1 MAASALVKHKTNT
14 TVGAAPTE
22 TLRGVRCIRLSV
34 RTDETTSPERQR
46 EADDIAAA
54 ALGIDFGSGEKLR
67 EAVDLD
73 VSASK
78 VGPFERPQLGA
89 WLKRPDDFDALVF
102 WRFDRA
108 IRSMGDMHE
117 LAKWARKHRKMIVF
131 AEGLGGTG
139 RLVFDFRNPMDPMS
153 ELMMMMFAFAAQV
166 ETQST
171 SDRVTGAQAA
181 MRKMPLR
188 WRGGGQPAYGYLP
201 APMPAEHGGVG
212 WTLVPDPEAVTV
224 IERIIAALV
233 AGLAPLTIARMLN
246 ADGVLSPSAHWAAY
260 RARTKNGGA
269 EPEETNR
276 PKRKPAQWRDKT
288 IVKMLTSPAIMGWKM
303 HRGNPVRD
311 DQGAPVMAAEK
322 GILTREEF
330 DQVGALLTPKPV
342 AERPPVRKDSGALLL
357 RVIHCDGC
365 EGRMYLNKGY
375 YQCSSYKYGANC
387 PAPSTVRADWVDE
400 HASSEFLRLVGP
412 VQITRV
418 TEIPGYDP
426 QPEIDATVAEM
437 EEHDEQK
444 GRRKSKAGMAAWQ
457 KRADALETRL
467 AELEAREKT
476 EPRREVLSTGRTYGD
491 DWNNADT
498 MARRT
503 MLIDAGARLIVKR
516 GTRGGWRKL
525 DLRRVEF
532 TITGDLDPAIEAN
545 VTVAGELATE
555 NNPNHAP
562 TPGATAHRN
571 LTPQALATAA

>member
-1 MAASALVKHKTNT
+1 MENNHPGIGT
-14 TVGAAPTE
+14 APAE

-46 EADDIAAA
+46 ESDDQAAS
-54 ALGIDFGSGEKLR
+54 ALGIDFGEGDALR

-117 LAKWARKHRKMIVF
+117 LAKWAKQHRKMIVF
-131 AEGLGGTG
+131 AEGIGGG
-139 RLVFDFRNPMDPMS
+139 RLVFDFSNPLDPMS
-153 ELMMMMFAFAAQV
+153 ELMMLMLAFAAQV
-166 ETQST
+166 ESQST

-212 WTLVPDPEAVTV
+212 WTLVPDPVAVTV

-233 AGLAPLTIARMLN
+233 AGKSPLTIARMLN

-260 RARTKNGGA
+260 RARTKNNGTEPA
-269 EPEETNR
+269 ESTT

-288 IVKMLTSPAIMGWKM
+288 IVKMLTSPAIMGWKI

-412 VQITRV
+412 VHITRV

-476 EPRREVLSTGRTYGD
+476 EPRREVLSTGRTYAD
-491 DWNNADT
+491 DWNSADT

-503 MLIDAGARLIVKR
+503 MLVEAGARLMVKR

-562 TPGATAHRN
+562 TPGAMAHRN
-571 LTPQALATAA
+571 LTPDTLATAA